1 MSNQLTLKNRSMQI
15 INGWV
20 FCNRYTNSGKLTS
33 SVISL
38 DAITEIV
45 ENHDGHALIIMDH
58 DDGIIETDTN
68 MVDALDEL
76 TKYLTNNQHQ

>member
-1 MSNQLTLKNRSMQI
+1 MKI

-38 DAITEIV
+38 NAITEIV
-45 ENHDGHALIIMDH
+45 ENHNGNALIIMDN
-58 DDGIIETDTN
+58 DNGIIETDAT
-68 MVDALDEL
+68 MVVALDEL
-76 TKYLTNNQHQ
+76 TKYLTNN